1 MDKINFQNGVTKVN
15 ADTFNTFQNNIEKS
29 AVIVSKNEPTTN
41 EKVWFRK
48 GKNLLNKDTL
58 INAALNEVNG
68 TLEQNNTRL
77 ASELLFLKAGTY
89 TISCNLSRFAYVKYN
104 LDKTFN
110 SFISWNTLPN
120 QIVLNSDCY
129 IRIEFI
135 GDENGSINISK
146 SDIKILQLEGGSNLT
161 TYEAYIEP
169 KIYIKNDNG
178 VYEEFIKKDENA
190 YSTDERKVGTW
201 IDGKPIYRKVIITT
215 SPTSINDFQ
224 SIAILPEN
232 EKTLVN
238 LRAQIYV
245 QNASIITQ
253 VPFSFATESLGSIY
267 FDPKTK
273 NIIMST
279 NNSTYINSEVTI
291 IAEYTKTTD

>member
-1 MDKINFQNGVTKVN
+1 MIPNG
-15 ADTFNTFQNNIEKS
+15 S
-29 AVIVSKNEPTTN
+29 LIVSSTEPTGSN
-41 EKVWFRK
+41 RRKVWIQK
-48 GKNLLNKDTL
+48 GKNLLNKYAL

-68 TLEQNNTRL
+68 KLEQNNTRL
-77 ASELLFLKAGTY
+77 ASDFLLLKAGTY
-89 TISCNLSRFAYVKYN
+89 TISCDLSRFAYVKYN

-146 SDIKILQLEGGSNLT
+146 SDIETLQLEGGSNLT

-201 IDGKPIYRKVIITT
+201 IDGKPLYRKVIINNGPFVKGEQVFNNGIANVDKIINVYGMARRNDGKDQPLTT
-215 SPTSINDFQ
+215 TYFNSSVWNVSIFDVSNTKY
-224 SIAILPEN
+224 SLMLGEN
-232 EKTLVN
+232 QVEL
-238 LRAQIYV
+238 LQ
-245 QNASIITQ
+245 ITQ
-253 VPFSFATESLGSIY
+253 LE
-267 FDPKTK
+267 
-273 NIIMST
+273 IIF
-279 NNSTYINSEVTI
+279 
-291 IAEYTKTTD
+291 EYTKTTD